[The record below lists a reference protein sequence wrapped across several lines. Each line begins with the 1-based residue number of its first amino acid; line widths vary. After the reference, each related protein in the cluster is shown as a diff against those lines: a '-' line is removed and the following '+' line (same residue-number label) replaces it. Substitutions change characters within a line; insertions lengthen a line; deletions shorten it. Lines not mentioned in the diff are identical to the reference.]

1 MKLKID
7 HVAVAGSRLEP
18 LQSAFADVG
27 LATDYGGPHS
37 NGVTHMSLL
46 GFDDGSYIELISSL
60 RSDRVSPWWHEHIVG
75 DAGPCAWALETDDVA
90 VEAQRARALGI
101 TVAGPTHVFRD
112 RPDGTRVEWD
122 QAILGDHGMGALLPF
137 VLKDRTPRHYR
148 VKPSVSVADTE
159 LKAVGLVV
167 LGIADLDRASKL
179 FQHLYDLPPP
189 TVCESSSFAAT
200 LAHFENQ
207 PFALATPPAPQGW
220 LHNRLM
226 QFGDSPCACLIGTT
240 DFAASKKRFP
250 LGKVETWFDRQVA
263 WFGAAAFDRLK
274 IGLIEL

>member
-75 DAGPCAWALETDDVA
+75 DGGPCAWALETDDVA
-90 VEAQRARALGI
+90 AAAQRARALGI

-179 FQHLYDLPPP
+179 FQQLYDLPPP

-207 PFALATPPAPQGW
+207 PFALATPSAPQGW
-220 LHNRLM
+220 LHERLM
-226 QFGDSPCACLIGTT
+226 QFGDSPCACLVGTNSL
-240 DFAASKKRFP
+240 AYSKKR
-250 LGKVETWFDRQVA
+250 LSLSDGEVWFGQQVA
-263 WFGAAAFDRLK
+263 WFNSSVLRSLR
-274 IGLIEL
+274 IGLITV